1 LGDFNETIIHENETV
16 LMEETT
22 PWSAVTESTTG
33 APDQKIAVGDL
44 IGNRYEILQLLGE
57 GGMGSVFK
65 ARDRELN
72 RVVALKVIRS
82 DLAGKASILERFKQE
97 LILARQVTHKHVIRI
112 FDLGSSGSLRFITM
126 EYVEGQDLSSILQ
139 QRRLTVEETL
149 RIAQQVCE
157 ALEAAHAE
165 AVVHRDLK
173 PQNIM
178 INDRGKVSVMDF
190 GLAFS
195 TELRGTSQSGL
206 LLGTPAYMSPE
217 QAQSKSLDARS
228 DLYTLGII
236 LYEML
241 TGQIPFQAE
250 SMIASLLQRSQG
262 LPPAPITLN
271 PAIPKPVNDAVMKCL
286 AVNPADRYQSAAEL
300 HYVINCLVEN
310 PNAVPGSKKRKGSDW
325 VSLALASVLAMMLI
339 AAFVFRDRLLN
350 RPPRTFK
357 PVTVLVA
364 DFKNETGE
372 AVFDNTLESMVNIAL
387 EGASF
392 INGYNRGQA
401 RKVAAGIQPGATRLD
416 DSLAR
421 LVALREGINT
431 VITGT
436 IGRRGNGFQVTVS
449 AINPLTGKTLTTT
462 TARASRREDVL
473 ATVPKVSA
481 PIRKTLGDE
490 TPASAQISA
499 AGTLGSSS
507 LEAVHEYGVAM
518 EEQFAGK
525 MEQALQSFQ
534 KCAQLDPH
542 FARAYSGMAAV
553 SGNLGRV
560 DDADRYIKLALE
572 NVGHM
577 TERERLRTR
586 GLYYARTHD
595 VQKCVDEYAELVKQY
610 RADNI
615 GHNNLANCLTQLRNM
630 PRAVEEERLAVEI
643 VPKSAAARNNLSLF
657 ASYSGDFVTG
667 EREALTV
674 RQSSPAYVKGYVA
687 LAFAQIGQDHI
698 QEALQTYT
706 ELEKVN
712 ASWGTAGEADLA
724 LYQGR
729 YKDAEKILVAAA
741 AADVKAQHPNAA
753 AEKYA
758 ALAYT
763 QLVSNKPKEAANTA
777 QKALELS
784 QTPKIRLL
792 AGRIFAET
800 GDRRAQALQAVL
812 TGDFQPEPRAYGKL
826 IEGLTALKAHNAQ
839 QAVNSLSE
847 ANRLLDT
854 WLGHYDLG
862 RAYLSAGLYAQA
874 DDEFDKCVKR
884 RGEALS
890 LFVDESPTFGFFP
903 PVYYFQ
909 GLVREGLKSPD
920 FRVPLKAY
928 LAIRGAAG
936 EDSLL
941 REARRRAGIQ

>member
-1 LGDFNETIIHENETV
+1 
-16 LMEETT
+16 MEETAH
-22 PWSAVTESTTG
+22 WSAVAAGTAG
-33 APDQKIAVGDL
+33 AAEQKVAAGDV

-65 ARDRELN
+65 ARDRELD
-72 RVVALKVIRS
+72 RIVALKVIRS
-82 DLAGKASILERFKQE
+82 DLAGRASILERFKQE

-112 FDLGSSGSLRFITM
+112 FDLGSSGPLRFITM
-126 EYVEGQDLSSILQ
+126 EYVEGRDLSSILQ
-139 QRRLTVEETL
+139 ERRLSVEETL
-149 RIAQQVCE
+149 QIAAQVCA

-195 TELRGTSQSGL
+195 TELSGASQAGV

-217 QAQSKSLDARS
+217 QAQSKALDARS
-228 DLYTLGII
+228 DIYTLGII

-241 TGQIPFQAE
+241 TGQIPFQAD

-262 LPPAPITLN
+262 PPPEPITLN
-271 PAIPKPVNDAVMKCL
+271 PAIPKPVNAAVMKCL
-286 AVNPADRYQSAAEL
+286 AVNPADRYQSAAEMR
-300 HYVINCLVEN
+300 YAIDCLVLD
-310 PNAVPGSKKRKGSDW
+310 PNSVPGAKKRKKSDW
-325 VSLALASVLAMMLI
+325 VSVVLASILVLMLVG
-339 AAFVFRDRLLN
+339 AFVYRDRLLN
-350 RPPRTFK
+350 RPPKVFK
-357 PVTVLVA
+357 AQTVLVA
-364 DFKNETGE
+364 DFKNNTGE
-372 AVFDNTLESMVNIAL
+372 AVFDNTLEPLVNIAL

-401 RKVAAGIQPGATRLD
+401 RKVGASIQPNATRLD

-421 LVALREGINT
+421 LVALREGITT
-431 VITGT
+431 VITGS
-436 IGRRGNGFQVTVS
+436 IERRGSGFQVTVS
-449 AINPLTGKTLTTT
+449 AINPLTGKVLTTT
-462 TARASRREDVL
+462 KAKASSRQDVL

-481 PIRKTLGDE
+481 PIRKTLGDA
-490 TPASAQISA
+490 TPESAQIAA

-507 LEAVHEYGVAM
+507 LEAVHQYGVAM

-525 MEQALQSFQ
+525 MDQALQSFQ
-534 KCAQLDPH
+534 KCAELDPH

-553 SGNLGRV
+553 SGNLGRLE
-560 DDADRYIKLALE
+560 DADKYIKLALE
-572 NVGHM
+572 NIGHM

-595 VQKCVDEYAELVKQY
+595 LQKCVDEYSELVKQY
-610 RADNI
+610 KADNI
-615 GHNNLANCLTQLRNM
+615 GHNNLANCYMQLRVVS
-630 PRAVEEERLAVEI
+630 RAVEEERLAVDI

-657 ASYSGDFVTG
+657 ASYSGDFATG
-667 EREALTV
+667 EREARAV

-698 QEALQTYT
+698 ADALQTYA

-712 ASWGTAGEADLA
+712 ASSAAAGEADLA

-729 YKDAEKILVAAA
+729 YKDAVKILTAAA
-741 AADVKAQHPNAA
+741 TADIAAKHPDSA

-758 ALAYT
+758 ALAYA
-763 QLVSNKPKEAANTA
+763 QLVSNKTKEAANTA
-777 QKALELS
+777 QKAIDLS
-784 QTPKIRLL
+784 QSPKIRFLV
-792 AGRIFAET
+792 GRVFAET
-800 GDRRAQALQAVL
+800 GDRRVQSLQAAL
-812 TGDFQPEPRAYGKL
+812 SSDFQPEPRAYGKL
-826 IEGLTALKAHNAQ
+826 IEGLVAMKAHNAQ
-839 QAVNSLSE
+839 QAVNSMTE
-847 ANRLLDT
+847 ANKLLDT
-854 WLGHYDLG
+854 WIGHYDLG
-862 RAYLSAGLYAQA
+862 RAYLSANLYAQA

-903 PVYYFQ
+903 PVYYLQ

-920 FRVPLKAY
+920 FATPYKSY

-941 REARRRAGIQ
+941 REARRRAGVQ